1 MVEKKAR
8 EPLPAEVPDE
18 LASPRQRSDN
28 RREVLVDKAAELF
41 CQRGYD
47 ATSLR
52 DIAAS
57 IGMQPGSMYY
67 HFASKDDILLA
78 VYTEGVRRLSVKV
91 REAVDAHQEA
101 DPWSRLEAACC
112 AHLHSM
118 LHGDTYV
125 QVVSYEFPHRRAQ
138 ATRDLLVPQRDAY
151 ESIFRELITELPL
164 KPGVDRKYLRLTL
177 LGAMAWTLM
186 WYRPGLQSPKSI
198 GKRIMKLIRA
208 AAQPT

>member
-1 MVEKKAR
+1 MVDRKSNEIEEQRGAE
-8 EPLPAEVPDE
+8 EPGQ
-18 LASPRQRSDN
+18 PRQRSDN
-28 RREVLVDKAAELF
+28 RREMVLDKAAELF

-52 DIAAS
+52 DIAAAT
-57 IGMQPGSMYY
+57 GMQPGSMYY

-78 VYTEGVRRLSVKV
+78 VYTEGVGRLLVKV
-91 REAVDAHQEA
+91 REAVDLHAA
-101 DPWSRLEAACC
+101 SDPWDRLEAACC
-112 AHLHSM
+112 AHLHAM

-138 ATRDLLVPQRDAY
+138 STRDLLVPQRDTY
-151 ESIFRELITELPL
+151 EKIFRDLIADLPL

-186 WYRPGLQSPKSI
+186 WYHPGPQSPKSI
-198 GKRIMKLIRA
+198 GKRIMKLMRA
-208 AAQPT
+208 AAQPA

>member
-1 MVEKKAR
+1 MAE
-8 EPLPAEVPDE
+8 PAEE
-18 LASPRQRSDN
+18 SGQPRQRADN
-28 RREVLVDKAAELF
+28 RREMLVDKAAELF
-41 CQRGYD
+41 CQFGYD

-52 DIAAS
+52 DIAAA

-78 VYTEGVRRLSVKV
+78 VYTEGVKRLSDKV
-91 REAVDAHQEA
+91 REAVVANEGA
-101 DPWSRLEAACC
+101 DPWTRLEAACC

-138 ATRDLLVPQRDAY
+138 ATRDLLLPQRDAY
-151 ESIFRELITELPL
+151 EKIFRDLIADLPL

-186 WYRPGLQSPKSI
+186 WYHPGPQSPKSI

-208 AAQPT
+208 AAQPA

>member
-1 MVEKKAR
+1 MEKKPK
-8 EPLPAEVPDE
+8 ESLPAEAPDE

-52 DIAAS
+52 DIAAA

-78 VYTEGVRRLSVKV
+78 VYTEGVRRLSEKVK
-91 REAVDAHQEA
+91 EAVVDHQDS
-101 DPWSRLEAACC
+101 DPWTRLEAACC

-125 QVVSYEFPHRRAQ
+125 QVLSYEFPHRRAK

-151 ESIFRELITELPL
+151 ERIFRDLIGDLPL

-186 WYRPGLQSPKSI
+186 WYHPGPQSPKSI

-208 AAQPT
+208 AAQPA

>member
-1 MVEKKAR
+1 MVEKKPR
-8 EPLPAEVPDE
+8 ESLPAEVPDE

-52 DIAAS
+52 DIAAA

-78 VYTEGVRRLSVKV
+78 VYTEGVRRLSEKVK
-91 REAVDAHQEA
+91 EAVVDHRDS
-101 DPWSRLEAACC
+101 DPWTRLEAACC

-125 QVVSYEFPHRRAQ
+125 QVLSYEFPHRRAK

-151 ESIFRELITELPL
+151 EQIFRDLIGDLPL

-186 WYRPGLQSPKSI
+186 WYHPGPQSPKSI

-208 AAQPT
+208 AAQPA